1 MSKINQIQTAIL
13 SLGSGAYQKLMDS
26 YVMKKY
32 GFSNIMPLGS
42 HSGTNKVTKGTP
54 DSFVQCADGRF
65 ILIAHGSVE
74 NHAYNKVKAD
84 ILSCLDTAK
93 TGIPIEDISQII
105 CCHTSTN
112 FTPGQVKKLCSYF
125 ENTILIGLGEVSFDL
140 YLKYPDLAKD
150 HLNIDIDTHQI
161 FSLDNFI
168 TYASHNPYSTSLDM
182 PLLCRGQEL
191 EDIDRAL
198 NDRNVILLS
207 GPAGIGKTHLALE
220 SAKIFAKSNN
230 YDLKII
236 HSNGKSIYQDLIVT
250 FPDESNYMVVVDDA
264 DQLTELHYLLEL
276 SADSQRHHF
285 IKIIITVR
293 DYAREKLLKAIRTVL
308 IPAQYEV
315 HALSDDNIMKVLSDN
330 LGIQNDNL
338 LDQIKLIAKGN
349 IRLAIMAGM
358 CAINGE
364 FGSIR
369 NAFDIFNDYYAD
381 IIDKFDRNEILVATI
396 IAFFDTFYLKET
408 ELPFEIALQHGID
421 TVQFRNI
428 CLSLH
433 RKEVVSIFDDRA
445 IKFENQNL
453 RDYLLY
459 YAFFKEKW
467 LSPCDLICQA
477 FPRYRNRVVFVF
489 NTLIRLFNSQE
500 NIAFIEREIRTAWA
514 KMKGQPADIIFQ
526 FVATFYNVIPD
537 EALSYLKTR
546 IDILPEA
553 HLDMQKYD
561 FEKNSNYHTIRSKII
576 DILIGFKYT
585 DHFIDAIQL
594 ALYYFEKNN
603 SEPMDIYFLFG
614 ERWGIGHNSHKYN
627 YAEECVLLKQLQEY
641 HNKNNSILSAYCL
654 IFAAGYSLKTRYSA
668 TESNYDKSAT
678 IYQFGLLACEKVFE
692 LRLLALK
699 SIFSIISNCHVQE
712 YAAKAILEYPVY
724 SESEVDEQIIVHDMS
739 MLDTIFPRP
748 VDTTDF
754 IICEILHHFEKVCS
768 THGLD
773 WPSSLPQS
781 SQNITYKFY
790 TTLNEEYYHEIDKIE
805 DAESRRVEA
814 IEQIAV
820 NASLKEL
827 DCLWE
832 MLESK
837 VPENNSRDC
846 WLIGDGIGTLFS
858 KLAQYDPSKFICCCR
873 AYINHQT
880 PYCDERYSIIDDL
893 IKVLGYAKAVEFVNC
908 STFDEKNRW
917 LALLY
922 DRVPDEYID
931 SCLTEKIVKSLK
943 GKGGG
948 KHYTVSLKTVLRI
961 NGKFSDFLKRY
972 VVELNRLG
980 EERPY
985 LISGFLFH
993 VGHDDCISAKEL
1005 VEYFKED
1012 IKVLCAAYIYAHQ
1025 GRAYYDFDG
1034 ELFLE
1039 LVRSNPEFLAD
1050 YVCKVE
1056 QQQIGKD
1063 GWDVLNILWKQDDYL
1078 NLISIVMEY
1087 LKDAVEPFFTWNSLA
1102 EELLSSHI
1110 DLPLADK
1117 RCNEWIKY
1125 YIESNYNDRVSMS
1138 FLFGVVCNLPEE
1150 QRLSA
1155 VMIFCKCNP
1164 DFDAFRNIH
1173 IMPTHASWSG
1183 SEVPIIEQYIAFL
1196 IKFRENLKGIQFI
1209 EHRAYIS
1216 EEIQDL
1222 QKRKEEV
1229 LLREF
1234 LEER

>member
-1 MSKINQIQTAIL
+1 
-13 SLGSGAYQKLMDS
+13 
-26 YVMKKY
+26 
-32 GFSNIMPLGS
+32 
-42 HSGTNKVTKGTP
+42 
-54 DSFVQCADGRF
+54 
-65 ILIAHGSVE
+65 
-74 NHAYNKVKAD
+74 
-84 ILSCLDTAK
+84 
-93 TGIPIEDISQII
+93 
-105 CCHTSTN
+105 
-112 FTPGQVKKLCSYF
+112 
-125 ENTILIGLGEVSFDL
+125 
-140 YLKYPDLAKD
+140 
-150 HLNIDIDTHQI
+150 
-161 FSLDNFI
+161 
-168 TYASHNPYSTSLDM
+168 
-182 PLLCRGQEL
+182 
-191 EDIDRAL
+191 
-198 NDRNVILLS
+198 
-207 GPAGIGKTHLALE
+207 
-220 SAKIFAKSNN
+220 
-230 YDLKII
+230 
-236 HSNGKSIYQDLIVT
+236 
-250 FPDESNYMVVVDDA
+250 
-264 DQLTELHYLLEL
+264 
-276 SADSQRHHF
+276 
-285 IKIIITVR
+285 
-293 DYAREKLLKAIRTVL
+293 
-308 IPAQYEV
+308 
-315 HALSDDNIMKVLSDN
+315 
-330 LGIQNDNL
+330 
-338 LDQIKLIAKGN
+338 
-349 IRLAIMAGM
+349 
-358 CAINGE
+358 
-364 FGSIR
+364 
-369 NAFDIFNDYYAD
+369 
-381 IIDKFDRNEILVATI
+381 
-396 IAFFDTFYLKET
+396 
-408 ELPFEIALQHGID
+408 
-421 TVQFRNI
+421 
-428 CLSLH
+428 
-433 RKEVVSIFDDRA
+433 
-445 IKFENQNL
+445 
-453 RDYLLY
+453 
-459 YAFFKEKW
+459 
-467 LSPCDLICQA
+467 
-477 FPRYRNRVVFVF
+477 
-489 NTLIRLFNSQE
+489 
-500 NIAFIEREIRTAWA
+500 
-514 KMKGQPADIIFQ
+514 
-526 FVATFYNVIPD
+526 
-537 EALSYLKTR
+537 
-546 IDILPEA
+546 
-553 HLDMQKYD
+553 
-561 FEKNSNYHTIRSKII
+561 
-576 DILIGFKYT
+576 
-585 DHFIDAIQL
+585 
-594 ALYYFEKNN
+594 
-603 SEPMDIYFLFG
+603 
-614 ERWGIGHNSHKYN
+614 
-627 YAEECVLLKQLQEY
+627 
-641 HNKNNSILSAYCL
+641 
-654 IFAAGYSLKTRYSA
+654 
-668 TESNYDKSAT
+668 
-678 IYQFGLLACEKVFE
+678 
-692 LRLLALK
+692 
-699 SIFSIISNCHVQE
+699 
-712 YAAKAILEYPVY
+712 
-724 SESEVDEQIIVHDMS
+724 MS